1 MLMIGRSV
9 SVTDLRIPPAN
20 RLEKPKGD
28 LEGYYSIRVNSQW
41 RIIFKWTPEGAVDV
55 DFIDYH

>member
-1 MLMIGRSV
+1 MAQ
-9 SVTDLRIPPAN
+9 RILNISCQVLTLGSKETLSAWV
-20 RLEKPKGD
+20 K
-28 LEGYYSIRVNSQW
+28 GYYAIRVNSQW